1 MKGVAERAPR
11 TGKRVAQAK
20 KRANSIAAK
29 KAATIQEDSIEAVVP
44 GASDSE
50 DDELSEDKL
59 QLQYNTVRGY
69 VSAIQKLY
77 DEQKTLGINPAPRLQ
92 GIALKALKQSI
103 LRSTWSRKRNE
114 FTDCGEGTIKDL
126 YLPSQIPNHTV
137 SV

>member
-1 MKGVAERAPR
+1 MVLGVS
-11 TGKRVAQAK
+11 
-20 KRANSIAAK
+20 N
-29 KAATIQEDSIEAVVP
+29 
-44 GASDSE
+44 SE

-77 DEQKTLGINPAPRLQ
+77 DEQKTLGINPVLRLQ

-114 FTDCGEGTIKDL
+114 FTDCGKGTIKDS
-126 YLPSQIPNHTV
+126 YLPSQIPDHTA
-137 SV
+137 SVW